1 MPRSDAVD
9 APDAL
14 PPSPVVNGA
23 LFASVWNADGLRLP
37 LESVVFRARLLSEFL
52 SRMIP
57 DLLLVVR
64 VFGRCLARTHHP
76 RFRAFLPLC
85 RTTC

>member
-1 MPRSDAVD
+1 MPSRDSDD
-9 APDAL
+9 APDAP

-23 LFASVWNADGLRLP
+23 LFASVWNAHGVRFP

-57 DLLLVVR
+57 DRLLIVR
-64 VFGRCLARTHHP
+64 VFGRCLTRTHHP
-76 RFRAFLPLC
+76 RTRAFLPLW

>member
-1 MPRSDAVD
+1 MPSSDADD
-9 APDAL
+9 APDA
-14 PPSPVVNGA
+14 PSPSPVVNGA
-23 LFASVWNADGLRLP
+23 LFASVWNEHGVRFP

-64 VFGRCLARTHHP
+64 VF
-76 RFRAFLPLC
+76 
-85 RTTC
+85 